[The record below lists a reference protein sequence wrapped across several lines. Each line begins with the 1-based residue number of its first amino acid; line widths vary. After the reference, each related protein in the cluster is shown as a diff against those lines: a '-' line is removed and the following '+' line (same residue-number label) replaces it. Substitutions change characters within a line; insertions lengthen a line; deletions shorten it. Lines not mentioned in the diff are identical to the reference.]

1 MRPSHICLASL
12 LLLLSAESVR
22 AFDSETQEKDGNKI
36 KTCDSDRCTTMPNPK
51 DLQGLQIRQTLS
63 PVRQLLLYSPRNT
76 FSCTVRQGQWV
87 LSVRVVGKALPVT
100 RSLEPTA
107 DVIKLECSN
116 EQEKRLNSFYVPPV
130 EYVPAIVR

>member
-1 MRPSHICLASL
+1 M
-12 LLLLSAESVR
+12 LSAESAR
-22 AFDSETQEKDGNKI
+22 AFDTETQDNDGNKI

-100 RSLEPTA
+100 RSLEPTI

-130 EYVPAIVR
+130 EYVTAIVR